1 MEHQTPNKFW
11 VALYD
16 GNPERGGKEL
26 DYPGYARE
34 PAGKFMINSDDYIMN
49 VDNILFN
56 PPIEEPLEPTYPR
69 YVGLVI
75 SSKGDSP
82 LIAFSKIHQDG
93 FILDRGFVLRLAPES
108 LKFCL
113 DGKPWIPKQL
123 DKLKNFLSL
132 LGGKYGNP

>member
-34 PAGKFMINSDDYIMN
+34 PAGEFAINSNDCVMN
-49 VDNILFN
+49 VSNVLFN
-56 PPIEEPLEPTYPR
+56 PPIEEPIKPMCPR

-75 SSKGDSP
+75 SAEGASP
-82 LIAFSKIHQDG
+82 LIAYSR
-93 FILDRGFVLRLAPES
+93 LDREFVMERGFVLRLAPES

-113 DGKPWIPKQL
+113 DGEPWIPKQL

-132 LGGKYGNP
+132 LGSKYGNP